1 MKFKC
6 ENCGLVFDVDVMDW
20 RELKDVKCPN
30 CGSSCVVRISRPAVV
45 Y

>member
-1 MKFKC
+1 MRFKC
-6 ENCGLVFDVDVMDW
+6 ENCGLVFDKDVMDW
-20 RELKDVKCPN
+20 KDLGSVKCPN